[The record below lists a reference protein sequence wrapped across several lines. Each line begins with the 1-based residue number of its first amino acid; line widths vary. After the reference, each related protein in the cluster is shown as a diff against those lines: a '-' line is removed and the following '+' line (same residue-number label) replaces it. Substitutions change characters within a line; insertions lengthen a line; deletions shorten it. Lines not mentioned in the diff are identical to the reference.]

1 MKKWIKKEISKED
14 VFNLSKKYSIDSL
27 TASVCARRG
36 ITKGEDLIFF
46 LEDDLRFLH
55 NPFLFNQ
62 MEDAVDRILD
72 AKEEGEKVLIFG
84 DRDVDG
90 ITSTTILYEYLNSIG
105 IDVEY
110 RVPMGDESYGLTIE
124 VIDDFAKNYGTLI
137 ITVDNGISNIN
148 EIKYAS
154 ELGIDIIVTDHH
166 TPQEVLPEPAIIINP
181 KTSDSGYPFAHISGC
196 AVAFKLIQALRF
208 SQTEL
213 YKQ

>member
-90 ITSTTILYEYLNSIG
+90 ITSTTILYEYLNS
-105 IDVEY
+105 D
-110 RVPMGDESYGLTIE
+110 
-124 VIDDFAKNYGTLI
+124 YGTDELLYYSDGNDYISAELI
-137 ITVDNGISNIN
+137 GS
-148 EIKYAS
+148 IKIPIPSLVMDAAY
-154 ELGIDIIVTDHH
+154 
-166 TPQEVLPEPAIIINP
+166 N
-181 KTSDSGYPFAHISGC
+181 
-196 AVAFKLIQALRF
+196 
-208 SQTEL
+208 
-213 YKQ
+213 